1 MPLTVDY
8 SSPAVAASTSSTQL
22 PAASSSGHIPV
33 STPEVTDRS
42 QPFEPADFDVEGVR
56 TIVTAPAYEL
66 RPRFTGRARALEQ
79 LRDLA
84 GKACAGGELG
94 FAVLIGEPGMG
105 KSRLITEL
113 VSQIRTE
120 HPTTR
125 LFHGIADENAHAY
138 GPVARALTARFGIVA
153 GEDAAVSRDKLS
165 VELAEII
172 DNERLPEVAHLIAH
186 LLRVP
191 FEDSPIVTPLAGSPQ
206 RLEARLFM
214 ALRRFLAAESERYPL
229 LIAIENL
236 EQCGADTINF
246 IHYLAAGLRDHR
258 VTIVGTAT
266 SALMA
271 THTSF
276 GEGEVAPARIEIG
289 PLTPSESED
298 LLREL
303 CKQLDAVPAVLSAH
317 VRTMNGSPRA
327 LYELVRLLLETQCIV
342 HEGRTW
348 RIDDRALAAIT
359 LPRSYD
365 ELVAARLRVLEP
377 LERRIL
383 EMGATVG
390 DSSWLD
396 AILAI
401 ERSGSAGLRSD
412 AQRSGESIERHAQ
425 CGTDPDGPTLAQ
437 IAGSG
442 DQSRQAVVNAIG
454 KLVEHGWLIEVP
466 QSSIAGER
474 ELRFA
479 NSTLWSIVY
488 KGVPEATR
496 RGYHAVVARWLELH
510 PEGLSP
516 SAQEEVAR
524 HLTLA
529 GDPREAATR
538 YRRAAEAARAAFA
551 NQRAIEL
558 FDRALAC
565 IGPHDLAA
573 RIGLWH
579 ELAAVYELIGDFEAA
594 LGAFERMLRLSWVAA
609 SKTTAAAAFNKM
621 GRVWRRKGDLK
632 LSVEYLQRGL
642 ELFRGANDARGVA
655 SSLDDIGRALHMLGR
670 YDEAEAKITEALA
683 RHTKDG
689 DQRAIATSLSRLG
702 NVHQDRGQYE
712 SAFECHR
719 DALEIR
725 KAMGDRWGQ
734 VVARNNLAA
743 LSFELGELADARAGW
758 LAALPEAE
766 AIGAL
771 PLSALILTNLG
782 ELALTDH
789 KIDEARSRLENALE
803 IIEDIE
809 DRGLEAVCCRHLAA
823 LEKTQGNT
831 AAARELAERALTV
844 AQAAGLREQEAQ
856 AYMTLGDVLSA
867 SIHDEDATDSGVLT
881 PAAVAFGAAIE
892 VLANIGNDAAL
903 AKALFVFGRYKAEMG
918 DQAEAKDMLRDAL
931 MMYSK
936 LGLERP
942 SSEIERLL
950 AAMN

>member
-8 SSPAVAASTSSTQL
+8 SSPAVAASSSSTQL

-33 STPEVTDRS
+33 STPEVTDRA

-66 RPRFTGRARALEQ
+66 RTRFTGRAKALEQ

-84 GKACAGGELG
+84 GRACGSAELG

-113 VSQIRTE
+113 VSQIRSE

-125 LFHGIADENAHAY
+125 LFHGVADENAHAY

-153 GEDAAVSRDKLS
+153 GEEPAVSRDKLS
-165 VELAEII
+165 IELAEII

-191 FEDSPIVTPLAGSPQ
+191 FEDSPIVTPIAGSPQ

-214 ALRRFLAAESERYPL
+214 ALRRFLVAESERYPL

-246 IHYLAAGLRDHR
+246 LHYLAAGLRDHR
-258 VTIVGTAT
+258 VMIVGTAT

-271 THTSF
+271 THPSF

-303 CKQLDAVPAVLSAH
+303 CKQLDEVPAVLGAH
-317 VRTMNGSPRA
+317 VRTMHGSPRA
-327 LYELVRLLLETQCIV
+327 LYELLRLLLETQCIV

-365 ELVAARLRVLEP
+365 ELVAARLRVLDV

-396 AILAI
+396 AILA
-401 ERSGSAGLRSD
+401 
-412 AQRSGESIERHAQ
+412 IERHAQ

-454 KLVEHGWLIEVP
+454 KLVEYGWLIEVP

-479 NSTLWSIVY
+479 NSTLWSIIY
-488 KGVPEATR
+488 KGIPEATR

-551 NQRAIEL
+551 NPRASEL

-565 IGPHDLAA
+565 IGAHDLAA
-573 RIGLWH
+573 RIELWH

-632 LSVEYLQRGL
+632 LSLEYLQRGL

-702 NVHQDRGQYE
+702 NVHQDRGHYE

-734 VVARNNLAA
+734 VVARNNVAA

-782 ELALTDH
+782 ELALTDY

-831 AAARELAERALTV
+831 AAARELAERALSV

-856 AYMTLGDVLSA
+856 AYMTLGDVLSV
-867 SIHDEDATDSGVLT
+867 SIHDEDATDSGALT

-918 DQAEAKDMLRDAL
+918 EQAEAKDMLRDAL
-931 MMYSK
+931 MMFSK

-950 AAMN
+950 SAMN

>member
-1 MPLTVDY
+1 MPLVWDQ
-8 SSPAVAASTSSTQL
+8 SSPGLAASSSTQL
-22 PAASSSGHIPV
+22 PAASSSGHIPI

-42 QPFEPADFDVEGVR
+42 QPFEPADFDAEGVR
-56 TIVTAPAYEL
+56 TIVTSSAYEL
-66 RPRFTGRARALEQ
+66 RPRFTGRARVLSQLHDLTRKAFEQ
-79 LRDLA
+79 RDV
-84 GKACAGGELG
+84 G

-105 KSRLITEL
+105 KGRLIGEL
-113 VSQIRTE
+113 VSRVRTE

-125 LFHGIADENAHAY
+125 LFHGIADENSHAY
-138 GPVARALTARFGIVA
+138 GPVARALSARFGIVA
-153 GEDAAVSRDKLS
+153 GEDPSESRDKLS
-165 VELAEII
+165 AELAEVL
-172 DNERLPEVAHLIAH
+172 DSERLPEVAHLIAH

-191 FEDSPIVTPLAGSPQ
+191 FDDSPIVTPIVGSPQ

-214 ALRRFLAAESERYPL
+214 ALKRFLVAESERYPL

-246 IHYLAAGLRDHR
+246 VHYLAAGLHDHR
-258 VTIVGTAT
+258 VAILGTAT
-266 SALMA
+266 SALYA
-271 THTSF
+271 AHPAF
-276 GEGEVAPARIEIG
+276 GEGDVTPVRVEVG
-289 PLTPSESED
+289 PLSPAESED

-303 CKQLDAVPAVLSAH
+303 CKPLGSVPPVLGAH
-317 VRTMNGSPRA
+317 VRTMAGSPRA
-327 LYELVRLLLETQCIV
+327 IYELVRLLLETSCIV
-342 HEGRTW
+342 REAMVW
-348 RIDDRALAAIT
+348 RIDERALAAIA
-359 LPRSYD
+359 LPKTYE
-365 ELVAARLRVLEP
+365 ELVLARLRAMEP
-377 LERRIL
+377 LERRVL

-390 DSSWLD
+390 DTSWLD
-396 AILAI
+396 AILA
-401 ERSGSAGLRSD
+401 L
-412 AQRSGESIERHAQ
+412 ERHAQ

-442 DQSRQAVVNAIG
+442 DQSRQAVVTAIG
-454 KLVEHGWLIEVP
+454 RLVEHGWLIEVP
-466 QSSIAGER
+466 QSSITGER

-479 NSTLWSIVY
+479 NPNLWSIVY
-488 KGVPEATR
+488 RGIPERTR
-496 RGYHAVVARWLELH
+496 CGYHAVVARWLELH

-538 YRRAAEAARAAFA
+538 YRRAAEAARAAYA
-551 NQRAIEL
+551 NHQAIEL

-565 IGPHDLAA
+565 IGANDLGARIQLWHDLAS
-573 RIGLWH
+573 
-579 ELAAVYELIGDFEAA
+579 VYELIGSFEAA

-621 GRVWRRKGDLK
+621 GRVWRRRGDLK
-632 LSVEYLQRGL
+632 LSLEYLSRGL
-642 ELFRGANDARGVA
+642 DLFRGANDARGVA
-655 SSLDDIGRALHMLGR
+655 GSLDDIGRTLHMLGR
-670 YDEAEAKITEALA
+670 YDEAQAQISDALA

-725 KAMGDRWGQ
+725 KITGDRWGQ

-743 LSFELGELADARAGW
+743 LSFELGELAEARAGW

-782 ELALTDH
+782 ELALAEH
-789 KIDEARSRLENALE
+789 KLDEARSRLENALE
-803 IIEDIE
+803 IIEDVE
-809 DRGLEAVCCRHLAA
+809 DRGLETVCCRHLAA

-831 AAARELAERALTV
+831 AAARELAERALSV
-844 AQAAGLREQEAQ
+844 AQQAGLREPEAQ

-867 SIHDEDATDSGVLT
+867 TMHDDEATDSGSLT
-881 PAAVAFGAAIE
+881 PAAIAFGAAIE
-892 VLANIGNDAAL
+892 VLAHIGNEAAL
-903 AKALFVFGRYKAEMG
+903 AKALFVFGRYKAETG
-918 DQAEAKDMLRDAL
+918 DHAEAKDMLRDAL
-931 MMYSK
+931 MMFSK

-942 SSEIERLL
+942 SSEVEKLL
-950 AAMN
+950 ASMN

>member
-8 SSPAVAASTSSTQL
+8 SSPAVAASSSSSQL
-22 PAASSSGHIPV
+22 PAASSSGHIPI
-33 STPEVTDRS
+33 STPEVTDRT

-56 TIVTAPAYEL
+56 TVVTSSDYEL
-66 RPRFTGRARALEQ
+66 RTRFTGRVRALAQ
-79 LRDLA
+79 LREIA
-84 GKACAGGELG
+84 TRACDHRELG

-105 KSRLITEL
+105 KSRLISEL
-113 VSQIRTE
+113 AAQVRTE

-125 LFHGIADENAHAY
+125 LFLGIADENSHAY

-153 GEDAAVSRDKLS
+153 GEEPAVSRDKLS
-165 VELAEII
+165 AELAEVI
-172 DNERLPEVAHLIAH
+172 DSERLPEVAHLIAH

-191 FEDSPIVTPLAGSPQ
+191 FEDSPIVTPIAGSPQ

-214 ALRRFLAAESERYPL
+214 ALKRFLVAESDRYPL

-246 IHYLAAGLRDHR
+246 LHYLAAGLRDHR
-258 VTIVGTAT
+258 VTILGTAGP
-266 SALMA
+266 ALMA
-271 THTSF
+271 THPSF
-276 GEGEVAPARIEIG
+276 GEGDVTPVRIEVG
-289 PLTPSESED
+289 ALTPAEAEE

-303 CKQLDAVPAVLSAH
+303 CRQLAEVPAVLGAH

-327 LYELVRLLLETQCIV
+327 LYELVRLLLETHCIV
-342 HEGRTW
+342 HEGRAW

-359 LPRSYD
+359 LPRTYD
-365 ELVAARLRVLEP
+365 ELVAARLGVLEP

-383 EMGATVG
+383 EMGAAVG

-401 ERSGSAGLRSD
+401 ERHG
-412 AQRSGESIERHAQ
+412 QP
-425 CGTDPDGPTLAQ
+425 GTDPDGPTLAQ

-442 DQSRQAVVNAIG
+442 DQSRQAVVNAIAR
-454 KLVEHGWLIEVP
+454 LVEHSWLIEVP

-479 NSTLWSIVY
+479 NAALWSIIY
-488 KGVPEATR
+488 KGIPEATR

-565 IGPHDLAA
+565 IGAHDLAA
-573 RIGLWH
+573 RIQLWH

-632 LSVEYLQRGL
+632 LALEYLSRGL

-670 YDEAEAKITEALA
+670 YDEAEAKITDALA

-702 NVHQDRGQYE
+702 NVHQDRGHFD
-712 SAFECHR
+712 SAYECHR

-725 KAMGDRWGQ
+725 KATGDRWGR

-771 PLSALILTNLG
+771 PLCALLLTNLG
-782 ELALTDH
+782 ELALADH
-789 KIDEARSRLENALE
+789 KLDEARSRLENALE

-809 DRGLEAVCCRHLAA
+809 DRGLESVCCRHLAA
-823 LEKTQGNT
+823 VEKTQGNT
-831 AAARELAERALTV
+831 VGARELAERALEV
-844 AQAAGLREQEAQ
+844 AQSAGLREQEAQ

-867 SIHDEDATDSGVLT
+867 SIHDEDATDAGALT

-892 VLANIGNDAAL
+892 LLANIGNDAVL
-903 AKALFVFGRYKAEMG
+903 AKALFVFGRYKAETG
-918 DQAEAKDMLRDAL
+918 EHAEAKDMLRDAL
-931 MMYSK
+931 MMFSK

-942 SSEIERLL
+942 SSEIERVL
-950 AAMN
+950 ASMN

>member
-8 SSPAVAASTSSTQL
+8 SSPAVAAASSSTQL

-33 STPEVTDRS
+33 STPEVTDPS

-56 TIVTAPAYEL
+56 TIVTSPAYDL
-66 RPRFTGRARALEQ
+66 RPRFTGRAKALAQ

-84 GKACAGGELG
+84 GKACSDGELG

-105 KSRLITEL
+105 KSRMITEL

-125 LFHGIADENAHAY
+125 LFHGIADENSHAY

-153 GEDAAVSRDKLS
+153 GEEPAVSRDKLS

-172 DNERLPEVAHLIAH
+172 DSERLPEVAHLIAH

-191 FEDSPIVTPLAGSPQ
+191 FEDSPIVTPIAGSPQ

-214 ALRRFLAAESERYPL
+214 ALKRFLVAESDRYPL
-229 LIAIENL
+229 LIVIEHL
-236 EQCGADTINF
+236 ESCGADTINF
-246 IHYLAAGLRDHR
+246 IRYLAAGLRDHQ

-271 THTSF
+271 THPSF
-276 GEGEVAPARIEIG
+276 GEGEVTPVRIEIG
-289 PLTPSESED
+289 ALTPAESED

-303 CKQLDAVPAVLSAH
+303 CKQLAEVPAVLSAH

-327 LYELVRLLLETQCIV
+327 LYELVRLLLETKCIV

-359 LPRSYD
+359 LPRTYD
-365 ELVAARLRVLEP
+365 ELVAARLRVLDP

-383 EMGATVG
+383 EMGAAVG

-396 AILAI
+396 AILA
-401 ERSGSAGLRSD
+401 
-412 AQRSGESIERHAQ
+412 IERHAQ

-454 KLVEHGWLIEVP
+454 NLVEHGWLIEVP

-479 NSTLWSIVY
+479 NSALWAIVY
-488 KGVPEATR
+488 KGIAEATR

-510 PEGLSP
+510 PEGMSP

-565 IGPHDLAA
+565 IGAHDLAA
-573 RIGLWH
+573 RIQLWH

-655 SSLDDIGRALHMLGR
+655 GSLDDIGRALHMLGR
-670 YDEAEAKITEALA
+670 YDEAEAKISEALA

-712 SAFECHR
+712 SAYECHR

-725 KAMGDRWGQ
+725 KASGDRWGQ

-789 KIDEARSRLENALE
+789 KLDEARSRLENALE

-823 LEKTQGNT
+823 VEKTQGNT
-831 AAARELAERALTV
+831 AAARELAERALAV
-844 AQAAGLREQEAQ
+844 AQSAGLREQEAQ

-881 PAAVAFGAAIE
+881 PAAIAFGAAVE

-903 AKALFVFGRYKAEMG
+903 AKALFVFGRYKAETG
-918 DQAEAKDMLRDAL
+918 EQAEAKDMLRDAL
-931 MMYSK
+931 MMFSK

-950 AAMN
+950 ASMN

>member
-1 MPLTVDY
+1 MPVTVDY
-8 SSPAVAASTSSTQL
+8 SSPVLAASSSSQL

-42 QPFEPADFDVEGVR
+42 QPFEPADFDAEGVR
-56 TIVTAPAYEL
+56 TIVTSSAYEL
-66 RPRFTGRARALEQ
+66 RPRFTGRAAAVVQLHELTRRAFES
-79 LRDLA
+79 R
-84 GKACAGGELG
+84 ELG

-105 KSRLITEL
+105 KSRLISEL
-113 VSQIRTE
+113 VSRIRTE

-125 LFHGIADENAHAY
+125 LFHGVADENSHAY
-138 GPVARALTARFGIVA
+138 GPVARALAARFGIVA
-153 GEDAAVSRDKLS
+153 GEDPATSRNKLGLD
-165 VELAEII
+165 LAETI
-172 DNERLPEVAHLIAH
+172 DSERLPEVAHLIAH

-191 FEDSPIVTPLAGSPQ
+191 FEDSPIVTPIAGSPQ

-214 ALRRFLAAESERYPL
+214 ALKRFLVAESERYPL

-246 IHYLAAGLRDHR
+246 MHYLAAGLRDHR
-258 VTIVGTAT
+258 VTILGTAT
-266 SALMA
+266 AALPA
-271 THTSF
+271 RHPTF
-276 GEGEVAPARIEIG
+276 GEGDVTPVRIEIG
-289 PLTPSESED
+289 ALTPGEAED

-303 CKQLDAVPAVLSAH
+303 CKQLVAVPAVLAAH
-317 VRTMNGSPRA
+317 ARTMTGSPRA
-327 LYELVRLLLETQCIV
+327 LYELVRLLLETKCIIRD
-342 HEGRTW
+342 GNTW
-348 RIDDRALAAIT
+348 RIDDDALAAIA
-359 LPRSYD
+359 LPRTYE
-365 ELVAARLRVLEP
+365 ELVAARLGVMEVVD
-377 LERRIL
+377 RRII
-383 EMGATVG
+383 EMGAAVG

-401 ERSGSAGLRSD
+401 ERHG
-412 AQRSGESIERHAQ
+412 QV
-425 CGTDPDGPTLAQ
+425 GTDPDGPTLAQ

-442 DQSRQAVVNAIG
+442 DQSRQEVVNAIAR
-454 KLVEHGWLIEVP
+454 LVERGWLIEVP
-466 QSSIAGER
+466 QSSISGEH

-479 NSTLWSIVY
+479 NANLWSIVY
-488 KGVPEATR
+488 KGIPEATR

-538 YRRAAEAARAAFA
+538 YRRAAEAARVAFA

-565 IGPHDLAA
+565 IGAHDLAA
-573 RIGLWH
+573 RIASWH
-579 ELAAVYELIGDFEAA
+579 ELASVYELIGNFEAA

-632 LSVEYLQRGL
+632 LSLEYLTRGL
-642 ELFRGANDARGVA
+642 ELFRGASDARGVA
-655 SSLDDIGRALHMLGR
+655 SSLDDIGRTLHMLGR

-702 NVHQDRGQYE
+702 NVRQDRGQYE
-712 SAFECHR
+712 AAYECHR

-725 KAMGDRWGQ
+725 KATGDRWGQ

-743 LSFELGELADARAGW
+743 LSFELGEFADARAGW
-758 LAALPEAE
+758 VAALPEAE

-782 ELALTDH
+782 EVALAENKL
-789 KIDEARSRLENALE
+789 DEARSRLENALE
-803 IIEDIE
+803 IIDDIQ
-809 DRGLEAVCCRHLAA
+809 DRGLESVCCRHLAA
-823 LEKTQGNT
+823 LEKIHGNAT
-831 AAARELAERALTV
+831 AARELAERALAV
-844 AQAAGLREQEAQ
+844 AQQAGLREQEAQ
-856 AYMTLGDVLSA
+856 AYMTLGDVLST
-867 SIHDEDATDSGVLT
+867 SIHDEEATDSGALT
-881 PAAVAFGAAIE
+881 PAAIAFGAAIE
-892 VLANIGNDAAL
+892 VLSNIGNEAVL
-903 AKALFVFGRYKAEMG
+903 ARALFVFGRYKAETG
-918 DQAEAKDMLRDAL
+918 DHAEAKDMLRDAL

-950 AAMN
+950 ASMN